1 MFTRTVIRTAML
13 KLLALICCVSTLA
26 ACSPPVRPPAKAVP
40 SETLKVAPELLKDNQ
55 SK

>member
-1 MFTRTVIRTAML
+1 MFTRTAIL
-13 KLLALICCVSTLA
+13 KSLSLICFASTLA

-40 SETLKVAPELLKDNQ
+40 SETLKVAPELLKENQ